1 MASLDYVT
9 QTDKS
14 IGVTFADMPEN
25 PALLFVN
32 ATTGAD
38 TPSTSTL
45 LAGGGSGAGEV
56 PIEPGLFGA
65 YCLLA
70 QTRDKTPVFIAQTV
84 VFYIHNAAAAARLKA
99 ANKAKAPKKTKTA
112 EKKKTAKKKKKKK
125 R

>member
-1 MASLDYVT
+1 MADLNYVT

-14 IGVTFADMPEN
+14 IGVTFADMPVN

-32 ATTGAD
+32 TSSGKQ
-38 TPSTSTL
+38 TPSKSTL
-45 LAGGGSGAGEV
+45 LAAGGSGAGAV

-99 ANKAKAPKKTKTA
+99 GNATKKKT
-112 EKKKTAKKKKKKK
+112 KTAKKKKSK